1 MVTSG
6 RGSASDPP
14 DAWPDETTVR
24 DDQRHRLD
32 TPRQDLTALA
42 RATAPAAAED
52 VMRMAFD
59 EGIEE
64 AVRAFYV
71 VMRHKGLTR
80 LEMDNIV
87 LLWRREITGL

>member
-1 MVTSG
+1 VCSVPE
-6 RGSASDPP
+6 PP
-14 DAWPDETTVR
+14 DAWPDETTVP

-52 VMRMAFD
+52 VMRLAYD

-64 AVRAFYV
+64 AVRALYV
-71 VMRHKGLTR
+71 VMRKRGR
-80 LEMDNIV
+80 GMPQAEMDAIV
-87 LLWRREITGL
+87 LAVRNEIVRP